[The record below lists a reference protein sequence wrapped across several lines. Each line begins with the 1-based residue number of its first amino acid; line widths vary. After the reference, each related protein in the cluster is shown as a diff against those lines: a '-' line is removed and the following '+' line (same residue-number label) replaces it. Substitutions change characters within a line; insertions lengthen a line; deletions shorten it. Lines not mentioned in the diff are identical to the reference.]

1 MTRLVVFCF
10 VLIGLVAVFNLD
22 SFKRIPVNNTRF
34 DINKAEEAHAA
45 KVAELAEI
53 ERMKQEALNP
63 KVEEEVVEVDQ
74 GPLVVLDTPQLVN
87 GDKLYAK
94 CIVCHGKR
102 GEGKSSQNAPKIGGQ
117 MDWYIEKQLV
127 DMKNKVRI
135 NKVMDPYI
143 KSLDAQDFKDLAAY
157 ISKLPWK

>member
-10 VLIGLVAVFNLD
+10 VLIGLVAVFNLE
-22 SFKRIPVNNTRF
+22 SFKTIPVNNTRF
-34 DINKAEEAHAA
+34 DIKKAEEAHAA
-45 KVAELAEI
+45 KIAELAEI
-53 ERMKQEALNP
+53 EKMKLEALKP
-63 KVEEEVVEVDQ
+63 KVEEEEVVDE
-74 GPLVVLDTPQLVN
+74 GPLVVLDTPQLVS

-94 CIVCHGKR
+94 CMVCHGKR

-127 DMKNKVRI
+127 DMKNKVRV

-143 KSLDAQDFKDLAAY
+143 KNLSDQDFKDLAAY
-157 ISKLPWK
+157 ISKLPWKK